1 MRRIGLA
8 DWVAQR
14 KEDFRKI
21 FSLRDLIRKVVS
33 WYQLKASRP
42 HSYVICQCFA
52 EFGVLQ
58 TSLRNFKQFCQATFV
73 CVGSDSVVGIENRY
87 EPDGPGIE
95 SKLIPVAEPSK
106 ERVCGRS
113 LAGVTG
119 LNPTGGMNVCV
130 VCVVQ

>member
-1 MRRIGLA
+1 VRRIGLA

-21 FSLRDLIRKVVS
+21 FSLRDLIRKVVC

-42 HSYVICQCFA
+42 DSYVICQCFA
-52 EFGVLQ
+52 EFGVSQ

-87 EPDGPGIE
+87 GLDGPGIE
-95 SKLIPVAEPSK
+95 SKPIPVAEPSK

-119 LNPTGGMNVCV
+119 LNPTGCMNVCV
-130 VCVVQ
+130 MCVVQ